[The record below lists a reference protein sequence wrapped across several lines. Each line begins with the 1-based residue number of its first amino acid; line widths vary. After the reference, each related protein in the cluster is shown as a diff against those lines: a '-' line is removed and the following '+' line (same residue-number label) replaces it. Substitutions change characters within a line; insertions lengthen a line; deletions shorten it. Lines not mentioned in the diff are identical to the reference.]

1 MVELRVINEENY
13 EECLA
18 LNSNIECERF
28 VDSVAYSLAE
38 AWVFYAD
45 MKPFAIYNDD
55 DMIGFVSMYV
65 GDDNPQIINF
75 FIVDSFRDRGFGTRA
90 VEVCIHYLRTVHK
103 ASKLSVPVELNNK
116 AAQKFWRKLGF
127 STSNNI
133 EDGYVFMRLNL

>member
-65 GDDNPQIINF
+65 GDDNPQILISLLW
-75 FIVDSFRDRGFGTRA
+75 IALETEGS
-90 VEVCIHYLRTVHK
+90 EQEL
-103 ASKLSVPVELNNK
+103 SKFVY
-116 AAQKFWRKLGF
+116 
-127 STSNNI
+127 I
-133 EDGYVFMRLNL
+133 I